1 MKVTISCRHPL
12 SRQCTEVLE
21 QGGKVPPTHQDDDSR
36 LTFYTVYKREATE
49 HETDY
54 VRKYDDNLN
63 TTLIFV
69 RFSSRAVVNYL
80 TRAYRQ
86 VCSPPSVQLLL
97 STSNQTSNPTQT
109 TNLWPSSA
117 PSSSLSISLL
127 SPARPPSFH
136 LFKKIHRTRSSL

>member
-21 QGGKVPPTHQDDDSR
+21 QGGKVPPTHQDDDPR
-36 LTFYTVYKREATE
+36 LAFHTMCKREATE
-49 HETDY
+49 HDTDY
-54 VRKYDDNLN
+54 VRKHDDNLN

-69 RFSSRAVVNYL
+69 RFSSRTVVNYP

-86 VCSPPSVQLLL
+86 ICSPPSFQLLL

-109 TNLWPSSA
+109 TDLWPSSA

-127 SPARPPSFH
+127 SPARLPSFH